1 MIKPYLS
8 PLKFDKELTEVTD
21 IEWKRDKWQTPL
33 VSSSRPS
40 TTRIAKG
47 INPKGQ
53 LSENPGVYTEEYLIE
68 PWETVPRTIE
78 NEEDRINKIKALG
91 NAVVPACAEFVG
103 ICIAN
108 SIKFGILVFDS
119 IYERENKK

>member
-1 MIKPYLS
+1 MS

-40 TTRIAKG
+40 TARIEKG

-68 PWETVPRTIE
+68 PWETVPRTVE

-119 IYERENKK
+119 LYERENKK